1 MYISRMVMTVVV
13 FAMAIL
19 MVLQYPFIQTQLA
32 HEATIWLSDVIGY
45 PTHIEKV
52 HVDWFD
58 VIRLSGVQIKDS
70 SDRQMVD
77 VNEVIVDYRITNI
90 WQKGDIYLD
99 KVILRDGTVDL
110 IKDPKLNMTGFI
122 KAISDLVK
130 RKRKGKSKKRKPIL
144 HIAHGSVEKMN
155 FSYNNPDTERFEEG
169 RFDYN
174 HFGFREIYGDVSN
187 FRVSRDT
194 VELNASEVKGFETH
208 TNLEVKELHSNF
220 RFTKRNMTFQ
230 KLHAIIGNSILRDS
244 LVMVYDTTADFSHFN
259 TRVEILANLKNSKIT
274 AEDLSYFAP
283 SMKVLDETYQ
293 LSGRFRGKV
302 KNFKIYDLDLLF
314 GEGSNLRGK
323 MGFRGLPD
331 FFETL
336 MSFTFDDSRIYSEDL
351 RQYLPALHY
360 EVLKKFG
367 KIDFNGRFDGFANDF
382 VTDGKFTT
390 DLGFLST
397 DINLQIASNSYEG
410 LLVTKDFNI
419 GRLVGRED
427 EVQKVDMQGS
437 IRGKGFAVSTAKF
450 DLNGRIDRLGFL
462 GYDYKNIKT
471 NGHFEKELFKGKFQV
486 DDENLKL
493 QVDGQ
498 INFKDENFNFWAE
511 VDTAQLHHLSFT
523 QDSLFVKTIVDAKF
537 EGLEWDKIK
546 GSLEIFDTK
555 IQHFENTL
563 DFDELKIKTD
573 KDSISNI
580 RTVDIGSDWF
590 DLNAEGNFDLVKL
603 YVDVF
608 KYLEEFA
615 DHVKLDK
622 VSTDIGEIVKKNESV
637 ENIENEDY
645 NLTVEVQLTDI
656 AEVLNLFTDSIF
668 VAKNSWFKGDL
679 KFGKESEMMYRAKS
693 DSVFYKNYQFF
704 EDSLVLFSGRY
715 PTIVP
720 DSSSF
725 QFEGFV
731 SSKTQ
736 NLNNLETENLILYTH
751 KLGNRILFENTIK
764 HKNSNDKM
772 NLNGDIGVYSD
783 RFEVSLVN
791 TNFLVL
797 DKPWKTNGV
806 NRFTVNGKEIEIKNL
821 SFSSGDQLVNVTGNI
836 SEDSSEVLNIELQNF
851 DVGIISTYTG
861 KKLEGTANVD
871 AFISDLYSGA
881 KVGSEVFID
890 SLKINEL
897 LYGNIK
903 AYTQWD
909 DYKNKLNIDASIN
922 RKDLYAI
929 ELDGDYIPFGKN
941 KDQLN
946 LNASFEKAPLYIIE
960 PFMAEVISELEGE
973 ANGNLN
979 INGSLFSPRF
989 EGSVA
994 VKNGGF
1000 KVNYLNTSYKFGDEF
1015 QFHQDTIMFKDFV
1028 VKDEADQEGVITGL
1042 IYRDNTDRLMFDIGG
1057 NMENYKV
1064 INIPET
1070 PEAIYYGTGY
1080 GSGRFRIFGYPS
1092 EIEISIQAKTE
1103 KNTKIFIPLE
1113 GSEDVKDQS
1122 YITYVSDLVKE
1133 DKALDFKQEVNL
1145 NGILFNLD
1153 LEITPDA
1160 YCEIIFDKKAGDIMR
1175 GNGKGELKMEI
1186 DTKGEFN
1193 MYGDVEIVK
1202 GAYNFTLL
1210 NVVDKKFNVMPKSKI
1225 IWTGDPYEANLD
1237 VNASYTQFASL
1248 LPIIDADSSALNSP
1262 ELRKR
1267 YPVHVLLNLKGKL
1280 LNPIVS
1286 FDIDIDNYP
1295 HMVATNSGPVSVE
1308 SFVASFEQKV
1318 KNNEQELNR
1327 QVFSLIVLR
1336 QLSAE
1341 NRFSGI
1347 ENVAGSSVS
1356 ELLGN
1361 QLSYW
1366 VSQVDENLEIDFDLN
1381 GLDAEAWNAFQLR
1394 LSYNFLD
1401 GRLRVT
1407 RDGGFTNQRNETNL
1421 TSVFGDISVE
1431 YLLTPD
1437 GRLRAKMYHKSNEN
1451 SFNTGLENNSKA
1463 GMSVMHTASFDSLFG
1478 KKKKKKKKQTEAENK
1493 KTSGEFLEPEEA
1505 KNIVE

>member
-1 MYISRMVMTVVV
+1 MTVVI

-19 MVLQYPFIQTQLA
+19 MILQYPFIQTQLA

-52 HVDWFD
+52 RVDWFD

-70 SDRQMVD
+70 SDRTMVD
-77 VNEVIVDYRITNI
+77 VNEIVVDYRITNI
-90 WQKGDIYLD
+90 LQKGDIFLD
-99 KVILRDGTVDL
+99 KVILRNGTVDL

-122 KAISDLVK
+122 KAISDLAK
-130 RKRKGKSKKRKPIL
+130 RKKTGKTKKRKPIL

-155 FSYNNPDTERFEEG
+155 FSYNNPNAERFEEG

-194 VELNASEVKGFETH
+194 VELKASEVKGFETH
-208 TNLEVKELHSNF
+208 TNLEVKELHSDF
-220 RFTKRNMTFQ
+220 RFTKRNMSFQ
-230 KLHAIIGNSILRDS
+230 KLYAIIGNSILRDS

-259 TRVEILANLKNSKIT
+259 TRVEILANLKKSKIT

-283 SMKVLDETYQ
+283 SMKILEETYQ
-293 LSGRFRGKV
+293 ISGRFRGKV
-302 KNFKIYDLDLLF
+302 KNFKIYDLNFHF
-314 GEGSNLRGK
+314 GKGSNLRGK

-336 MSFTFDDSRIYSEDL
+336 MSFSLNESIVYPEDL
-351 RQYLPALHY
+351 KQYLPELHY
-360 EVLKKFG
+360 GVLQKFG

-382 VTDGKFTT
+382 VTDGKFNTQ
-390 DLGFLST
+390 LGFLST
-397 DINLQIASNSYEG
+397 DINLQISSNSYEG
-410 LLVTKDFNI
+410 QLFTKDFNI
-419 GRLVGRED
+419 GRLVGREN
-427 EVQKVDMQGS
+427 EIQKVDMQGS
-437 IRGKGFAVSTAKF
+437 IKGKGLGVSTAKF
-450 DLNGRIDRLGFL
+450 DLNGRIHRLGLL
-462 GYDYKNIKT
+462 GYDYKDIHT
-471 NGHFEKELFKGKFQV
+471 NGHFEKELFKGKLSV
-486 DDENLKL
+486 NDKNLKML
-493 QVDGQ
+493 VDGQ

-511 VDTAQLHHLSFT
+511 VDTALLHNLYLT
-523 QDSLFVKTIVDAKF
+523 KDSLFVKTIVDAKF
-537 EGLEWDKIK
+537 EGLQWDKIR
-546 GSLEIFDTK
+546 GRLEVFDTK
-555 IQHFENTL
+555 INHFNNTL
-563 DFDELKIKTD
+563 DFDELKIQTD
-573 KDSISNI
+573 KDSISKN
-580 RTVDIGSDWF
+580 RTIDINSDWF
-590 DLNAEGNFDLVKL
+590 DLAANGNFNMVKL
-603 YVDVF
+603 YEDAF

-615 DHVKLDK
+615 DHVNLDK
-622 VSTDIGEIVKKNESV
+622 VSNDIRQIVKNKESS
-637 ENIENEDY
+637 ESAEIKDY
-645 NLTVEVQLTDI
+645 SIAVEVKLTDI
-656 AEVLNLFTDSIF
+656 AEVINLFTDSIF

-679 KFGKESEMMYRAKS
+679 KFGKESEMIYWAKS

-704 EDSLVLFSGRY
+704 DDSLVLFSGRY
-715 PTIVP
+715 ATEVA
-720 DSSSF
+720 DSSDF
-725 QFEGFV
+725 QFEGFL
-731 SSKTQ
+731 SSKEQ
-736 NLNNLETENLILYTH
+736 NLNNLETENFTLYTH
-751 KLGNRILFENTIK
+751 KLGNRILFENSIK
-764 HKNSNDKM
+764 HRNSNDKM
-772 NLNGDIGVYSD
+772 NLNGDIGFYSD

-806 NRFTVNGKEIEIKNL
+806 NRFIVNGKEIGIKNL
-821 SFSSGDQLVNVTGNI
+821 SFSSGEQLINVAGNI
-836 SEDSSEVLNIELQNF
+836 SEDSSQILNIELQNF

-861 KKLEGTANVD
+861 KQLEGKANVD
-871 AFISDLYSGA
+871 AFISDIYAGA
-881 KVGSEVFID
+881 KVGSEVIID

-897 LYGNIK
+897 LYGNIR

-909 DYKNKLNIDASIN
+909 DYRNKLNIDASIN
-922 RKDLYAI
+922 RDNLYSIDL
-929 ELDGDYIPFGKN
+929 EGDYIPFGKN

-960 PFMAEVISELEGE
+960 PFMSQVISELKGE
-973 ANGNLN
+973 ANGDLT
-979 INGSLFSPRF
+979 IDGSLASPMF
-989 EGSVA
+989 QGKVA
-994 VKNGGF
+994 VKNGSF
-1000 KVNYLNTSYKFGDEF
+1000 KVNYLNTTYRFGNEF
-1015 QFHQDTIMFKDFV
+1015 QFHQDTIKFEDFV
-1028 VKDEADQEGVITGL
+1028 VKDEADQEGIISGL
-1042 IYRDNTDRLMFDIGG
+1042 IYRDNSDRLMFDISG
-1057 NMENYKV
+1057 NVQNYKV

-1080 GSGRFRIFGYPS
+1080 GSGNFKIYGYPS

-1103 KNTKIFIPLE
+1103 KKTKIFIPLE

-1133 DKALDFKQEVNL
+1133 DKVIDFKQEVNM

-1175 GNGKGELKMEI
+1175 GNGRGKLKMEI

-1193 MYGDVEIVK
+1193 MFGDVEIVK

-1225 IWTGDPYEANLD
+1225 IWTGDPYGASLD

-1248 LPIIDADSSALNSP
+1248 LPIIEADSSALNSP

-1267 YPVHVLLNLKGKL
+1267 YPIHVLLNLKGKL
-1280 LNPIVS
+1280 LNPIIS
-1286 FDIDIDNYP
+1286 FDIDIDKYP
-1295 HMVATNSGPVSVE
+1295 HMVATNSGPVSIE
-1308 SFVASFEQKV
+1308 SYVASFEQKV

-1341 NRFSGI
+1341 NRFTGI

-1478 KKKKKKKKQTEAENK
+1478 KKNKKKKGKKKDGQQNK
-1493 KTSGEFLEPEEA
+1493 QAGEFLEPEEA
-1505 KNIVE
+1505 KNTQD